1 MVLALSPRDI
11 GSRVVV
17 RRRVQTGERPLYTD
31 LLGELTEITPTEVVI
46 LTSAGAVRVPVDE
59 IHRAKPVPARR
70 GPTAREIAEV
80 ERAAT
85 RAWPPAELAWLGD
98 WRLRA
103 AGGYTGRAN
112 SALPV
117 GDPGVPLTAAIEQVV
132 AFYTE
137 RDLPPQVDVPL
148 PLAATVQ
155 RELLKAGWHEE
166 CAVRVQTID
175 LDQLIAA
182 TGAVG
187 SLSARPSP
195 AALAL
200 IEGRRGPLSEAAH
213 HVLTA
218 VPTLAF
224 CEYADAGEP
233 LGRAAGSAVSGDLLA
248 MGRGSVTAAGHAD
261 DEGARWLGLFA
272 IETVPAARRRGLA
285 QQVVGQ
291 LARWG
296 REHGASH
303 AFLQVES
310 TNEAAQALYAK
321 LGFTTH
327 HSYLRYRLRQRR

>member
-1 MVLALSPRDI
+1 MVWALSADDI

-17 RRRVQTGERPLYTD
+17 RRRVTTGERPLYTD
-31 LLGELTEITPTEVVI
+31 LLGELAEITPDEVVI
-46 LTSAGAVRVPVDE
+46 LTSSGAVRVPADE
-59 IHRAKPVPARR
+59 IHRAKRVPARR
-70 GPTAREIAEV
+70 GATAREIAQV
-80 ERAAT
+80 ERAAA

-117 GDPGVPLTAAIEQVV
+117 GDPGLPLSEAIDQVV

-137 RDLPPQVDVPL
+137 RGLLPRVDVPL
-148 PLAATVQ
+148 PLATTVQ
-155 RELLKAGWHEE
+155 RELIETGWRSECTVLVLAAGIHE
-166 CAVRVQTID
+166 
-175 LDQLIAA
+175 LIA
-182 TGAVG
+182 TTPDPIG
-187 SLSARPSP
+187 SLATQPSP

-200 IEGRRGPLSEAAH
+200 IEGRRGRLPEAAR

-224 CEYADAGEP
+224 CEYAE
-233 LGRAAGSAVSGDLLA
+233 SSDLLA
-248 MGRGSVTAAGHAD
+248 MARGSVTAAGHAD
-261 DEGARWLGLFA
+261 GEGPLWLGLFA

-285 QQVVGQ
+285 QGVIGQ

-296 REHGASH
+296 QANRATH

-310 TNEAAQALYAK
+310 TNEAALALYAK
-321 LGFTTH
+321 LGFTRH
-327 HSYLRYRLRQRR
+327 HHYVRYSLVR